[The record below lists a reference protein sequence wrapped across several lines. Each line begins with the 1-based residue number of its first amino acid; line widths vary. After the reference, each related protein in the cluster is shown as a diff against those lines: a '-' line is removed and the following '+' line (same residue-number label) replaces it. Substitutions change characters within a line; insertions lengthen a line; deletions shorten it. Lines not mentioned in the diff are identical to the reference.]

1 MRAIL
6 VYNHMKNKILQILLV
21 IAAVIGLNVLA
32 NYFFFRIDL
41 TEEKRF
47 TINDA
52 TKNLLKNL
60 DDEVYVKV
68 YLTGK
73 GIPAGFKRLENAVH
87 ETLDEFQIYGG
98 TKIKYAFIDLN
109 SEYKDEKTRNEKI
122 VQLAQKGIPPT
133 NAMATEDGKKTQ
145 SLIIP
150 GAVITYKDKEIATL
164 LLKGNKMSS
173 PQEILNQSYEGVEY
187 QLASAIKNVTATQK
201 KKIGIFVNYSK
212 LPAVNQL
219 DLIGALKKNYELYP
233 VDLRESPTLDGLDAV
248 LVMKPDQVFSD
259 DDKYKIDQFIING
272 GKALFFMDA
281 VKVDSVAREGSLAQ
295 VQSVGLEDLLFK
307 YGVRLNPNLIKDAQ
321 MCAAIPLD
329 VGNFGNKANIQLVPW
344 QYYPLINTFGN
355 SPIVKNLDAVYTK
368 YVGSL
373 DTVRANGITKIPL
386 LMTSKY
392 TQILKAPAVMS
403 YNFANKKLDAN
414 EYKAGVQTVGIL
426 LEGKFESLFNNRIL
440 PSDPRSATFKATG
453 KPSKIIVCSD
463 GDIPVNDFD
472 KKQNTPLPLG
482 FDKYSGNTF
491 ANKDFVL
498 NAIDYLLDDDGVI
511 TARNKEVVLRPLD
524 KVALQDER
532 EYWQVVNLIIPI
544 VILILAGL
552 LKGYWRKRQYA

>member
-1 MRAIL
+1 
-6 VYNHMKNKILQILLV
+6 MKNKLIHILLV
-21 IAAVIGLNVLA
+21 VAAVIGVNILGNR
-32 NYFFFRIDL
+32 FFFRIDL

-52 TKNLLKNL
+52 TKNLLQNL

-73 GIPAGFKRLENAVH
+73 GIPAGFKRLENAVR
-87 ETLDEFQIYGG
+87 ETLDEFQVYGG

-109 SEYKDEKTRNEKI
+109 AEIKDEKARNEKI
-122 VQLAQKGIPPT
+122 IELAKKGIPPT
-133 NAMATEDGKKTQ
+133 NVTAKEDGRQTQ
-145 SLIIP
+145 ILVVP

-164 LLKGNKMSS
+164 LLKGNKTAS
-173 PQEILNQSYEGVEY
+173 PQEILNQSYEGVEF
-187 QLASAIKNVTATQK
+187 QLASAIKTITASEK
-201 KKIGIFVNYSK
+201 KKIGIFVNYSR

-233 VDLRESPTLDGLDAV
+233 VDLRQSPTLDGLDAV
-248 LVMKPDQVFSD
+248 LVMKPDQEFND

-272 GKALFFMDA
+272 GKALFFIDA
-281 VKVDSVAREGSLAQ
+281 VKVDSVAREGSIAQ

-307 YGVRLNPNLIKDAQ
+307 YGVRLNPTLIKDAQ
-321 MCAAIPLD
+321 MCGAIPLD

-344 QYYPLINTFGN
+344 QYFPLINTFGK

-368 YVGSL
+368 YAGTL
-373 DTVRANGITKIPL
+373 DTVRANGITKTPL
-386 LMTSKY
+386 LMTSQY
-392 TQILKAPAVMS
+392 TQILKAPAIMS
-403 YNFANKKLDAN
+403 YNFANKALDAN
-414 EYKAGVQTVGIL
+414 QYKAGVQTVGVL

-440 PSDPRSATFKATG
+440 PSDPRSATFKAEG

-491 ANKDFVL
+491 ANKDFVM
-498 NAIDYLLDDDGVI
+498 NAIDYLLDDNGVI
-511 TARNKEVVLRPLD
+511 SARNKEIVLRPLD

-532 EYWQVVNLIIPI
+532 EYWQGINLIIPI
-544 VILILAGL
+544 VVLVLVGL
-552 LKGYWRKRQYA
+552 LKGYLRKRRYA

>member
-1 MRAIL
+1 
-6 VYNHMKNKILQILLV
+6 MKNKILQIFFV
-21 IAAVIGLNVLA
+21 IAAVVGLNILA
-32 NYFFFRIDL
+32 NYFFFRLDL

-73 GIPAGFKRLENAVH
+73 GIPAGFKRLENAVR

-98 TKIKYAFIDLN
+98 TNIKYTFIDLN

-133 NAMATEDGKKTQ
+133 NAMANEDGKKTQ

-150 GAVITYKDKEIATL
+150 GAVITYKGKEIATL
-164 LLKGNKMSS
+164 LLKGNKLSS

-187 QLASAIKNVTATQK
+187 QLASAIKNITATQK

-233 VDLRESPTLDGLDAV
+233 VDLRQSPTLDGLDAV
-248 LVMKPDQVFSD
+248 LVMKPDQVFND

-272 GKALFFMDA
+272 GKALFFIDA

-295 VQSVGLEDLLFK
+295 IQSVGLEDLLFK
-307 YGVRLNPNLIKDAQ
+307 YGVRLNSNLIKDAQ
-321 MCAAIPLD
+321 MCANIPLD

-344 QYYPLINTFGN
+344 QYYPLINTFGK
-355 SPIVKNLDAVYTK
+355 SPIVKNLDAIYTK

-373 DTVRANGITKIPL
+373 DTVKANGISKIPL
-386 LMTSKY
+386 LMTSRY

-414 EYKAGVQTVGIL
+414 EYKSGIQMVGVL
-426 LEGKFESLFNNRIL
+426 LEGKFESLFTNRIL
-440 PSDPRSATFKATG
+440 PSDSRSATFKSEG
-453 KPSKIIVCSD
+453 KSSKIIVCSD

-498 NAIDYLLDDDGVI
+498 NAIDYLLDDNGVI

-524 KVALQDER
+524 KVALQNER
-532 EYWQVVNLIIPI
+532 QYWQIVNLVVPI
-544 VILILAGL
+544 VILILAGS

>member
-1 MRAIL
+1 
-6 VYNHMKNKILQILLV
+6 MKNKIIQILLV
-21 IAAVIGLNVLA
+21 VGAIIGLNVLA
-32 NYFFFRIDL
+32 NQFFFRVDL

-73 GIPAGFKRLENAVH
+73 SIPSGFKRLENAVH

-98 TKIKYAFIDLN
+98 TNIKYAFIDLN
-109 SEYKDEKTRNEKI
+109 AEYKDEKTRNEKI
-122 VQLAQKGIPPT
+122 IELAQKGIPPT
-133 NAMATEDGKKTQ
+133 NVMANEDGKKTQ
-145 SLIIP
+145 SLVVP

-164 LLKGNKMSS
+164 LLKGNKMAS
-173 PQEILNQSYEGVEY
+173 PQEVLNQSYEGVEY
-187 QLASAIKNVTATQK
+187 QLASAIKTLTASQK
-201 KKIGIFVNYSK
+201 KKIGIFVNYST

-233 VDLRESPTLDGLDAV
+233 VDLRQSPTLDGLDGI
-248 LVMKPDQVFSD
+248 LVMKPDQPFND

-281 VKVDSVAREGSLAQ
+281 VKVDSVAREGSVAQ

-344 QYYPLINTFGN
+344 QYYPLINTFGK

-373 DTVRANGITKIPL
+373 DTVRANGITKTPL
-386 LMTSKY
+386 LMTSQY
-392 TQILKAPAVMS
+392 TQLLKAPAIMS
-403 YNFANKKLDAN
+403 YNFANKELDASQ
-414 EYKAGVQTVGIL
+414 YKAGVQTVGLL
-426 LEGKFESLFNNRIL
+426 LEGNFESLFKNRIL
-440 PSDPRSATFKATG
+440 PNDPRSATFKPSA
-453 KPSKIIVCSD
+453 KASKIIVCSD

-472 KKQNTPLPLG
+472 RKQNTPLPLG

-498 NAIDYLLDDDGVI
+498 NAVDYLLDDNGVI
-511 TARNKEVVLRPLD
+511 TARNKEITLRPLD
-524 KVALQDER
+524 KVALQDDR
-532 EYWQVVNLIIPI
+532 EYWQAINLIVPI
-544 VILILAGL
+544 VVLVLAGL
-552 LKGYWRKRQYA
+552 LKSFMRKKKYA